1 MKKEYDER
9 EGIRVDE
16 LGITRKELTEMK
28 ELDMMYG
35 GRTTKEELDDI
46 KEEEEQLLLD
56 PYLKKKERRLTP
68 Q

>member
-16 LGITRKELTEMK
+16 LGITRKELTQMK